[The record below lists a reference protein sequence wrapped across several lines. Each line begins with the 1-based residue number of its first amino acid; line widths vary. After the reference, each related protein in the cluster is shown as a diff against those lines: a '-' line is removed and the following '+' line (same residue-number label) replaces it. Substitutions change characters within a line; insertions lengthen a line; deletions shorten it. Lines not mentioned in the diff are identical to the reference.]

1 MLVQDFRLHDSTV
14 NDTVLKDILGD
25 TIDFDGDFILTDD
38 FASELILNN
47 HCANHITFNNFRDI
61 DLFNKTNHMNDSII
75 DTNVDS
81 DFILNYDC
89 GNHTTCN
96 NSFHISLLFN
106 ISRVIQHEKDGDAV
120 LICEGNHINIV
131 NSQGKHH
138 TKRQISSELY
148 YD

>member
-1 MLVQDFRLHDSTV
+1 
-14 NDTVLKDILGD
+14 
-25 TIDFDGDFILTDD
+25 
-38 FASELILNN
+38 
-47 HCANHITFNNFRDI
+47 
-61 DLFNKTNHMNDSII
+61 
-75 DTNVDS
+75 
-81 DFILNYDC
+81 
-89 GNHTTCN
+89 
-96 NSFHISLLFN
+96 SLLFN